1 MIDIH
6 CHILPVFDD
15 GSASLAESVTMA
27 RMAASSGVTGIVTT
41 SHFPG
46 QPSSIRRL
54 KLLLERYNELSRA
67 LRDEGIPLK
76 LYLGAEVLC
85 LPETPL
91 LAQKHALPTIGDT
104 NYLLVEFHF
113 GESGAYMTQMLEM
126 LIEAGYRPVIAH
138 PERYAC
144 VQQDPRLARHWFD
157 KMGCVLQLNKGS
169 ILGAFGS
176 RVQQSAHLLLEQ
188 GLAHVIASDAHG
200 ARNRT
205 PHMGQLT
212 QWLQSHCD
220 PEYVRILLKR
230 NPARII
236 EGRPMVPVDRM

>member
-15 GSASLAESVTMA
+15 GSESMAESLAMA
-27 RMAASSGVTGIVTT
+27 RMAVASGVTGIVTT

-46 QPSSIRRL
+46 QPASIRRL
-54 KLLLERYNELSRA
+54 KLLLERFDA
-67 LRDEGIPLK
+67 LKEALLDENIPLK
-76 LYLGAEVLC
+76 LYLGAEILC

-104 NYLLVEFHF
+104 NYLLTEFHF

-126 LIEAGYRPVIAH
+126 LIDAGYRPVIAH

-144 VQQDPRLARHWFD
+144 VQQDPWLVQHWFEQ
-157 KMGCVLQLNKGS
+157 MNCVLQLNKGS
-169 ILGAFGS
+169 VLGAFGG
-176 RVQQSAHLLLEQ
+176 RVQQTAHLLLDQ

-200 ARNRT
+200 AAKRT

-212 QWLQSHCD
+212 QWLKDHCD
-220 PEYVRILLKR
+220 PEYVQVLLQR

-236 EGRPMVPVDRM
+236 EGRPMVPVDRI